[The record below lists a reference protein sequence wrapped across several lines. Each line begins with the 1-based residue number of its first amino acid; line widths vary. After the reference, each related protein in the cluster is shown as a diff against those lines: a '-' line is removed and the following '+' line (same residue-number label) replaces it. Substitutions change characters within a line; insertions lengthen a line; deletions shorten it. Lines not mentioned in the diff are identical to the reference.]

1 MNNSRNNE
9 LGPNTSVT
17 IHTIVTD
24 SKHWESV
31 VKEDSFFDDVLLI
44 CNENKFK
51 EYLRINK
58 VLTIVDIYMIILLEK
73 EQIKSIEA
81 LNSIVDKLSVKYT
94 STYNKPLYGEEK
106 NKL

>member
-1 MNNSRNNE
+1 MQAAVFQLIEAIELFFEERN
-9 LGPNTSVT
+9 PVS
-17 IHTIVTD
+17 IH
-24 SKHWESV
+24 
-31 VKEDSFFDDVLLI
+31 I

-51 EYLRINK
+51 EYLRTNK